1 MPISDRRPYP
11 ACVASAPSATASG
24 LSPERPQGSALRW
37 ALATQ
42 GRQAGSGHTCPGT
55 EERLPLTV
63 YLPVDAALFKGHDIL
78 GERPRLVRE
87 NVMDLPELLV
97 QRGGPRLCGCV
108 LLRVV
113 HLQVPVY
120 EVTLSKTDHFHTG
133 KTEDLLSVEF
143 SETSGRSDLLVYK
156 DASQVVA
163 HVPRLWVLLV
173 KCIFL

>member
-1 MPISDRRPYP
+1 MTTGLCTEMGTSD
-11 ACVASAPSATASG
+11 SG
-24 LSPERPQGSALRW
+24 
-37 ALATQ
+37 T
-42 GRQAGSGHTCPGT
+42 AGSGHTCPGT

-97 QRGGPRLCGCV
+97 QCGGPRLCGCV